1 MRATFVPLLALFGL
15 WKHVV
20 NRRPLRYQPVMW
32 SLVFPL
38 GMYAVTSA
46 RMGLATEMPALGW
59 IATGM
64 TAAAALAWTLTLVG
78 LGRHLVAQWRSRSLS
93 G

>member
-1 MRATFVPLLALFGL
+1 
-15 WKHVV
+15 V

-46 RMGLATEMPALGW
+46 KLGLATEMPALGW
-59 IATGM
+59 ISTGM
-64 TAAAALAWTLTLVG
+64 TAAAALAWSLALFG
-78 LGRHLVAQWRSRSLS
+78 LARHLLAQWRSRSLR